1 MVELFFH
8 FFHQLHSRPPEFFS
22 GMGKSKKGMSI
33 THIPFQF
40 SFSNYRGPSIR
51 SRNVRRQGTPPTI
64 IHTEH
69 VNPQS
74 GVSRVNKEIADLIAR
89 KDPVLNRVNKKSKQ
103 TISKQKK
110 ERIEARM
117 NKAAAKAVSSTS
129 RGKRLMMIGSISRED
144 SESSST
150 WEGN

>member
-1 MVELFFH
+1 MWWNFFHSCIKYIQDFLNFSAGWESQRKVCLYPISPSNFH
-8 FFHQLHSRPPEFFS
+8 FFD
-22 GMGKSKKGMSI
+22 
-33 THIPFQF
+33 
-40 SFSNYRGPSIR
+40 YRGPSIR

-64 IHTEH
+64 IRTEH

-110 ERIEARM
+110 ERMEARM

-129 RGKRLMMIGSISRED
+129 REKNVDNNRIS
-144 SESSST
+144 
-150 WEGN
+150 